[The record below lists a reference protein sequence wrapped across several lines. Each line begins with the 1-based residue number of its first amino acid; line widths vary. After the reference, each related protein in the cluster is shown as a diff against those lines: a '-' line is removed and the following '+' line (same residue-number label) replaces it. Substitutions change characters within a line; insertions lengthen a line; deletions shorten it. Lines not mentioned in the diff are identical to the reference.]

1 MNTLSAEN
9 QRKKLIMM
17 KLQHTLT
24 YVGTSAL
31 IFAGYSI
38 IGYFVVITILTVTAI
53 IYTPYL
59 IKTLV
64 QLKKWKWIIG
74 FVIFVLGPMMLSRFV
89 VRGLLLIQILS
100 SITFFMYF
108 LYCCILRYCL
118 HDWIEEIDIAEA
130 EMDFDE

>member
-17 KLQHTLT
+17 KLHHSLT
-24 YVGTSAL
+24 YAGTSAL

-59 IKTLV
+59 IRTLV
-64 QLKKWKWIIG
+64 QLKKWNWILG
-74 FVIFVLGPMMLSRFV
+74 FVIFVLSPMILSRLV

-118 HDWIEEIDIAEA
+118 HDWIEEIELK